1 MAKTIYTY
9 EIVANNTAIVT
20 DLESRDLARQE
31 LALVKKQD
39 YPTAKI
45 FTKEVQTRICSAGS
59 LIGF

>member
-31 LALVKKQD
+31 LALVKKQG

-45 FTKEVQTRICSAGS
+45 LQRKYTLQSEQTVR
-59 LIGF
+59 

>member
-31 LALVKKQD
+31 VALVKKAGYD
-39 YPTAKI
+39 AAKI
-45 FTKEVQTRICSAGS
+45 IQRQYALVKEVQVR
-59 LIGF
+59 